1 MCRPYPYAF
10 QAQVGLSQ
18 QSQRKAVSSKLLSIL
33 TQHIYLRKLRVWFS
47 YLHWQTQLIAVCFKA
62 RRFVI
67 TAIFDTLAYYAKK
80 LKAAG
85 FTEDQAEIQT
95 QALAEI
101 IEERLAT
108 KQDLKELE
116 LRLKH
121 DLTLRLGGM
130 LVAGIA
136 IVATLVKLL

>member
-1 MCRPYPYAF
+1 MMA
-10 QAQVGLSQ
+10 L
-18 QSQRKAVSSKLLSIL
+18 
-33 TQHIYLRKLRVWFS
+33 
-47 YLHWQTQLIAVCFKA
+47 
-62 RRFVI
+62 
-67 TAIFDTLAYYAKK
+67 TAIFDTLAYAKK

-85 FTEDQAEIQT
+85 FTEEQAEIQA

>member
-1 MCRPYPYAF
+1 MMA
-10 QAQVGLSQ
+10 
-18 QSQRKAVSSKLLSIL
+18 
-33 TQHIYLRKLRVWFS
+33 
-47 YLHWQTQLIAVCFKA
+47 
-62 RRFVI
+62 I
-67 TAIFDTLAYYAKK
+67 TAIFDTLAYAKK
-80 LKAAG
+80 LKSAG
-85 FTEDQAEIQT
+85 FTEDQAEIQA

-116 LRLKH
+116 LRLKQ
-121 DLTLRLGGM
+121 DLKELELRLTLRLGGM

>member
-1 MCRPYPYAF
+1 MA
-10 QAQVGLSQ
+10 
-18 QSQRKAVSSKLLSIL
+18 
-33 TQHIYLRKLRVWFS
+33 
-47 YLHWQTQLIAVCFKA
+47 
-62 RRFVI
+62 I
-67 TAIFDTLAYYAKK
+67 TAIFDTLAYAKR

>member
-1 MCRPYPYAF
+1 MMP
-10 QAQVGLSQ
+10 V
-18 QSQRKAVSSKLLSIL
+18 
-33 TQHIYLRKLRVWFS
+33 
-47 YLHWQTQLIAVCFKA
+47 
-62 RRFVI
+62 
-67 TAIFDTLAYYAKK
+67 TATFDTLAYAKK

-85 FTEDQAEIQT
+85 FTEEQAEIQAE
-95 QALAEI
+95 ALSEI

-108 KQDLKELE
+108 KQDLNELE